1 MIKRDMNVHSTAAS
15 KSIAA
20 KWNLLEFC
28 QVQELGLER
37 HTQWPTEDDSTENTE
52 LSLQTGS
59 VHVWVLAV
67 PCHSTDT
74 DCVVN
79 EIPYRL
85 LRNSDVD
92 EVLRLAN
99 DCVIDQD
106 SEFSKRILN
115 HRWKAAPA
123 LVVSDDLSSQDAAG
137 LSAARRYGFPPRGRR
152 VSTVKGHRVH

>member
-1 MIKRDMNVHSTAAS
+1 MIKRDINVYSTAAS
-15 KSIAA
+15 KSIVA

-37 HTQWPTEDDSTENTE
+37 HTQWPTEDDSTEDTE

-67 PCHSTDT
+67 PCHSTDA

-115 HRWKAAPA
+115 QR
-123 LVVSDDLSSQDAAG
+123 
-137 LSAARRYGFPPRGRR
+137 
-152 VSTVKGHRVH
+152 